1 MNCPKILKA
10 IPLENYQIKILFDNN
25 ITKIY
30 NFEENFKYDFFL
42 PLKDYNLFK
51 ALKVD
56 ISGHGISWNDDL
68 DLSEFELWNNSIEES

>member
-42 PLKDYNLFK
+42 PLKDYTLFK
-51 ALKVD
+51 TLKVD
-56 ISGHGISWNDDL
+56 IGGHGISWNDDL

>member
-30 NFEENFKYDFFL
+30 NFEENFKYDFFS

-51 ALKVD
+51 TLKVD
-56 ISGHGISWNDDL
+56 IGGHGISWNDDL